1 MLNTIYSV
9 VYSNVYL
16 YICIFKKGNMETE
29 CFKQEELEKLAYVL
43 KAVAH
48 PNRLR
53 IICLLSKNG
62 EMSVSD
68 ICDRMGCS
76 QALISHHL
84 TDMQA
89 KGILLIRRE
98 GRNAFYRMASDHVTE
113 AMRCMMKCTK

>member
-1 MLNTIYSV
+1 MYVYIF
-9 VYSNVYL
+9 VYS
-16 YICIFKKGNMETE
+16 KKENMETE
-29 CFKQEELEKLAYVL
+29 CFTQEELEKLAYVL

-48 PNRLR
+48 PNRLK
-53 IICLLSKNG
+53 IICLLSNNG

-98 GRNAFYRMASDHVTE
+98 GRNAFYSMASDHVTE